1 MGEFVPNKS
10 MYASKRLD
18 VQSVRFLKSIFPLD
32 VADCQ
37 IEEGGSTPNIDGYID
52 FLLDDGT
59 AYERIA
65 VQVKHLTTPE
75 FNGIAYYD
83 IPKSIYAYSE
93 RHKGEVVIFI
103 ACDPDAGKFYWRLIN
118 STAIEEYKNRSDHIQ
133 DRGRYYFKVE
143 EICSKSNLD
152 ETVALWKRLYR
163 DRMSSIKD
171 ERQMATDLV
180 AVYMVAFNGIN
191 GTFHGMADS
200 HIVREEVARLMSLIN
215 TGTEK
220 NLILLT
226 GDAGSGKSVI
236 IKDLI
241 EELRQ
246 SSTRVVAIKADTID
260 DQSNPGWFERV
271 HNTIA
276 TLASG
281 EERVVVAI
289 DQIDALSQSMSN
301 DRNRLNAMLNI
312 LSEFSRW
319 PNVITIASCR
329 KYDLEFDASLNLLKQ
344 KSEIIE
350 VGLLTELEL
359 NSVLQQL
366 DCALITQLDPSTR
379 MLLKNAQNLNSFCYL
394 YRNGQRNFHFQN
406 PIELYDA
413 LYETVIS
420 SQTAFPP
427 TQLEDVL
434 FKIAACIKSS
444 ETLRPVWKPSASSQR
459 AFAYLASSGIL
470 IADSGSVS
478 FFHQTF
484 YDYVLA
490 RNYITRNASF
500 ISDLETEFQGLE
512 VRATIK
518 AILEYYR
525 GHDENKYSEEL
536 TQLLKSNRIRL
547 HIKLLAV
554 SLMASAEYPR
564 PCEKRVLSQI
574 CNSDK
579 RLLVHFL
586 RGAESDGWFQT
597 VLAMAERVFPPAEKD
612 EVLFAPLVSCLARYS
627 FRHPDDIF
635 KAINIIGDTDLRANA
650 ISYVLSGHNDY
661 NNSSVKAAYDSKCH
675 DNPHSVIYRITDAIN
690 SNPNFAFSRIERL
703 LTSYFEADPA
713 IRRNQGYH
721 IVNELCEKIRRIAP
735 TRLLVALH
743 NSIIK
748 IIRTTGRTSISGLSQ
763 TALFDSLRT
772 HYDEAILHVYE
783 NLLLDNAADL
793 NTMMPIIDE
802 LLLTCNETA
811 VSIAFMVME
820 KNPKLFR
827 YAIDAVLATA
837 GGVDKYLQGYTEFFF
852 MEMLKTHYSTLLP
865 EEATSYQRWVLSYQS
880 QADMISHPQRDRDE
894 LLYPTLWWNKWK
906 LICNTLPIHGL
917 LPEMKKCKGKLM
929 RRFQR
934 EIKVRRISHTV
945 GMAKICGGMVADQ
958 TYRQFNRKC
967 WLRSF
972 LKLKKDRW
980 NSRDKEPVTVRAH
993 ADAFRKHV
1001 AESPEIYINLVME
1014 IAARE
1019 DINPEY
1025 VEAGLEGLIDGGGN
1039 PEAMWTIA
1047 SRFITYEYAKSNRF
1061 FFGKIIQFYLNTGGE
1076 YIDYIVPILID
1087 IVKQPVDSIVTAKTE
1102 TTLENAATDMLNHA
1116 INSAP
1121 GEAMRQIIH
1130 LCSIPER
1137 RQQGYTIISDLV
1149 PTIDVALLTVPLH
1162 FLYTTNCFDKRLY
1175 FNLLPTILER
1185 MGPEALLIRGDAI
1198 QWCCYYKRDEVT
1210 DFLDMAETD
1219 VRTHRMLAQIYY
1231 YGLATIESAG
1241 FCRERLERIIAG
1253 NNEDTIATLVQTSLK
1268 TFCDEDF
1275 RDFAMEFLRRFADDK
1290 RRPVIHAFCAYC
1302 DSLPLEALD
1311 FYCSLSG
1318 SWPTDRTREA
1328 YEQLKYLTKCVDIRP
1343 VKCLEFVLNQKFTE
1357 LEDSMFVDEE
1367 VVKLLLMIYKKLKI
1381 IENGSL
1387 LEKIMDMFDEYISR
1401 GNRVLFQ
1408 ATNHP

>member
-1 MGEFVPNKS
+1 

-18 VQSVRFLKSIFPLD
+18 IQSVRFLRNMFPLD

-37 IEEGGSTPNIDGYID
+37 IEEGGSTPNIDGHID

-75 FNGIAYYD
+75 LNGIAYYD

-152 ETVALWKRLYR
+152 ETVAVWKRLYR

-171 ERQMATDLV
+171 EQQMATDLV
-180 AVYMVAFNGIN
+180 AVYMAAFNGIH

-200 HIVREEVARLMSLIN
+200 HIARDEVARLMSLIN

-236 IKDLI
+236 MKDLI
-241 EELRQ
+241 EELQQ
-246 SSTRVVAIKADTID
+246 SATRVVAIKADAVD
-260 DQSNPGWFERV
+260 DRSNPGWFERV

-289 DQIDALSQSMSN
+289 DQIDALSQSLSN

-319 PNVITIASCR
+319 PNVTTVASCR
-329 KYDLEFDASLNLLKQ
+329 KYDLEFDASLNFLKQ
-344 KSEIIE
+344 KSVIIE

-366 DCALITQLDPSTR
+366 DSALITQLDASTR
-379 MLLKNAQNLNSFCYL
+379 MLLKNAQNLNTFCYL

-420 SQTAFPP
+420 TQTVFPP
-427 TQLEDVL
+427 TQLENVL
-434 FKIAACIKSS
+434 FEIAACIKSS
-444 ETLRPVWKPSASSQR
+444 ETLRPVWKPGASGQR

-470 IADSGSVS
+470 IAESGAVS

-490 RNYITRNASF
+490 RNYITRNTSF
-500 ISDLETEFQGLE
+500 ISDLETDFQGLE
-512 VRATIK
+512 IRATIK

-536 TQLLKSNRIRL
+536 TRLLKSNRIRL

-564 PCEKRVLSQI
+564 PCEMRVLSQI

-586 RGAESDGWFQT
+586 RGAESDGWLNT
-597 VLAMAERVFPPAEKD
+597 ALAMAERIFPAAEKD
-612 EVLFAPLVSCLARYS
+612 EVLFTPLVWCLARYS

-635 KAINIIGDTDLRANA
+635 KVINIIGDTDLRANA

-661 NNSSVKAAYDSKCH
+661 NNSYVTAAYDSKCH
-675 DNPHSVIYRITDAIN
+675 DNPHSVIYRITDAIK
-690 SNPNFAFSRIERL
+690 SNPDFAFSRIERL

-721 IVNELCEKIRRIAP
+721 IVNELCEKVRRIAP

-748 IIRTTGRTSISGLSQ
+748 IIKTTGRRDRYGLSA
-763 TALFDSLRT
+763 TAIFDSWRE
-772 HYDEAILHVYE
+772 HYDEEILRVYE
-783 NLLLDNAADL
+783 NLLVDNAADL
-793 NTMMPIIDE
+793 STMMPIIDE

-811 VSIAFMVME
+811 VSMAFMVMG
-820 KNPKLFR
+820 KNPGLYR
-827 YAIDAVLATA
+827 RAIDAVLATP
-837 GGVDKYLQGYTEFFF
+837 GSVDKYLQGHTEFFF
-852 MEMLKTHYSTLLP
+852 IEMLKARYSILLP
-865 EEATSYQRWVLSYQS
+865 EEAKSYQRWVLSYQS
-880 QADMISHPQRDRDE
+880 QTDMMRNPQRDRNE
-894 LLYPTLWWNKWK
+894 LLYPNLWWKKWN
-906 LICNTLPIHGL
+906 LICNTLPAHGL
-917 LPEMKKCKGKLM
+917 LPEMKRCKGELM
-929 RRFQR
+929 RRFHR
-934 EIKVRRISHTV
+934 EITVRRISHTV
-945 GMAKICGGMVADQ
+945 GMAKICGGMVTDQ
-958 TYRQFNRKC
+958 AYSHFNRKC
-967 WLRSF
+967 WLHSF

-1001 AESPEIYINLVME
+1001 AESPGTYMNLVME
-1014 IAARE
+1014 IATRE
-1019 DINPEY
+1019 DINPAY
-1025 VEAGLEGLIDGGGN
+1025 VEAGLEGLVDGGGN
-1039 PEAMWTIA
+1039 PEAMWTLA
-1047 SRFITYEYAKSNRF
+1047 SRFITYEYAKSNHF
-1061 FFGKIIQFYLNTGGE
+1061 LFGKIIRFYLNTGGE

-1087 IVKQPVDSIVTAKTE
+1087 IAKQPLDSIATAGPE
-1102 TTLENAATDMLNHA
+1102 STLENSATDMLNHA
-1116 INSAP
+1116 INSVP

-1130 LCSIPER
+1130 LCSIPE
-1137 RQQGYTIISDLV
+1137 QQQRGYAIISDLV
-1149 PTIDVALLTVPLH
+1149 PTVDVALLTVPLH
-1162 FLYTTNCFDKRLY
+1162 FLYTANCFDKNLY
-1175 FNLLPTILER
+1175 FPLLQTILER
-1185 MGPEALLIRGDAI
+1185 MGPEALLLRGDAI
-1198 QWCCYYKRDEVT
+1198 QWCCYYKRDAVA
-1210 DFLDMAETD
+1210 DFLDMIETD
-1219 VRTHRMLAQIYY
+1219 VRTHRILAQIYY
-1231 YGLATIESAG
+1231 YGLATIESAE
-1241 FCRERLERIIAG
+1241 FCRERLERIIAV
-1253 NNEDTIATLVQTSLK
+1253 NNENTIATLVQTALK

-1275 RDFAMEFLRRFADDK
+1275 RGLALEFLRRFADDK
-1290 RRPVIHAFCAYC
+1290 RRPVTHAFCTYC

-1318 SWPTDRTREA
+1318 NWPTDRTRDA
-1328 YEQLKYLTKCVDIRP
+1328 YEQLKYLARCVDIRP
-1343 VKCLEFVLNQKFTE
+1343 VKCLEFVLNQRFTE

-1381 IENGSL
+1381 IEDGSL

-1408 ATNHP
+1408 ATNHLHSD